1 MTKPRTRRKFLKEN
15 NKTKKNQQQTTTKK
29 GRGRRGTVGSL
40 HVGSLQRRSTKKG
53 RGRRGTV
60 GSLHVG
66 SLQYKGGED
75 SSVTT
80 YYNIFENPLVSE
92 KNKNG
97 KDLPYDKS
105 YLNKFII
112 KQYSKINFGSFKK
125 FLSNIDEKIALI
137 RKGRTGV
144 IVPTGADKRKDYELK
159 LNNFGVETVE
169 KDDAGA
175 SNNGAASVVVKTD
188 SNGSS

>member
-15 NKTKKNQQQTTTKK
+15 NKTKKNQQQRTTKK
-29 GRGRRGTVGSL
+29 GRGRRGT
-40 HVGSLQRRSTKKG
+40 VGSLQRRSTKKG
-53 RGRRGTV
+53 RGRRGT
-60 GSLHVG
+60 VG

-92 KNKNG
+92 KNKNS

-144 IVPTGADKRKDYELK
+144 IVPTGADKRKDYEIK

-188 SNGSS
+188 SNGPVNDK